1 MFKSAIK
8 LLRKLLPGTTVDNV
22 RECMRK
28 VARFRAES
36 AYHADLALYYDGVA
50 RSIDPNQDWWRFAD
64 NKQRWADHVKE
75 RDFELQRA
83 RAAQAKLEATQKR
96 LAAILEAR

>member
-1 MFKSAIK
+1 MFKSATK
-8 LLRKLLPGTTVDNV
+8 LLRKLLPGTTIDDV

-28 VARFRAES
+28 VARFKAES

-64 NKQRWADHVKE
+64 NKQRWFDHVKE
-75 RDFELQRA
+75 RDFEWQRA
-83 RAAQAKLEATQKR
+83 TAAQAKLEAAQKR
-96 LAAILEAR
+96 LAALLSAK